1 MTREKRSSV
10 EKRAV
15 AGTLTLSNPSYASKL
30 PGSSFA
36 PRTQVTPD

>member
-1 MTREKRSSV
+1 MAREKRSSV

-30 PGSSFA
+30 PRLLCA
-36 PRTQVTPD
+36 VAVHD